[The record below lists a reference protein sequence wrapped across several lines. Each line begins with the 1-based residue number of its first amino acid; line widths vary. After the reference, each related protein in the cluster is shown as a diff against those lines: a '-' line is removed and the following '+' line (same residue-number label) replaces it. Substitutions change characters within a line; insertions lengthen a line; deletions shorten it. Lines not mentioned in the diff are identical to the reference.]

1 MPNSVRR
8 SLCEY
13 MEWMKDL
20 EKERKWVRLE
30 REITFENVVYIEFLV
45 TFNAESCV
53 ISIGCI

>member
-1 MPNSVRR
+1 
-8 SLCEY
+8 
-13 MEWMKDL
+13 MKDL

>member
-1 MPNSVRR
+1 MPNSVTR

-20 EKERKWVRLE
+20 EKERKWVRLK